1 MVHDAIEAILNALP
15 PTVGSFA
22 GSQYPLPVAQTF
34 RGNEPVDLEA
44 IRCSLLERTND
55 DPQTILAPLLI
66 AAEQIEAV
74 SPDKAEY
81 FLDDQKVQS
90 IVFTGSKWRAGWALV
105 LGNKENETV
114 VKLLTEK
121 DFMVFTDQ
129 PGIEGAVFI
138 GGRDTSPIYFLQL
151 MVRYG
156 LVWGRIA
163 PGKDHEMGHFLERD
177 MPGFLAV
184 TEDLPPVKYL
194 VTLGLMK
201 LGAPAVV
208 PPTFPFP
215 YGTRVVARTSSEIIE
230 RGSRFPNLRQ
240 RYYRGEVVE
249 LPSFCNPAWGSEQF
263 EAETVRGGDSL
274 SFFCVRP
281 AKKAPPKLTLIDG
294 NRAGVGILVKIADD
308 GFSDD
313 IAQFVEKHALKALSY
328 IKGVR
333 PRLSD
338 DSFALEFAQGVMP
351 TDGQIA
357 EALIQGIRVRF
368 PGLQSIG
375 VTLIYDEGARKRE
388 AAVVRAYK
396 EKRRLRIEAM
406 TEGNTKEFC
415 VCIECRTFSLVHT
428 CIATPEREPMCAS
441 RTYASI
447 KAAAR
452 FDSADVPWKRPSEKD
467 IPLRSII
474 SKGAVLDAGRGE
486 YQGCNEA
493 IAAMTSG
500 QINRVFLHSLRE
512 HPHTSCG
519 CFQTLAFWIPK
530 VEGIG
535 IMLRNSKATEPGGK
549 TWAMLANSAGGK
561 QTPGITGVSLQ
572 YIRSPTFL
580 RGDGGLANVVWVD
593 SALYEKISGLFA
605 SGQKVATEKDV
616 SDVPSLRQ
624 FLGR

>member
-1 MVHDAIEAILNALP
+1 MPWLFPEAP
-15 PTVGSFA
+15 PTKSDR
-22 GSQYPLPVAQTF
+22 L
-34 RGNEPVDLEA
+34 
-44 IRCSLLERTND
+44 
-55 DPQTILAPLLI
+55 
-66 AAEQIEAV
+66 
-74 SPDKAEY
+74 
-81 FLDDQKVQS
+81 
-90 IVFTGSKWRAGWALV
+90 LV
-105 LGNKENETV
+105 LGNVENAAV
-114 VKLLTEK
+114 VKLLIER

-129 PGIEGAVFI
+129 PGIEGTVFI
-138 GGRDTSPIYFLQL
+138 GARDTSPIYFLQL

-177 MPGFLAV
+177 MPGFLAI

-194 VTLGLMK
+194 IALGLMK

-215 YGTRVVARTSSEIIE
+215 YGTRVVARTPSEIVE

-249 LPSFCNPAWGSEQF
+249 LPSFCNPAWASEQF
-263 EAETVRGGDSL
+263 EAETVLGGDSH

-281 AKKAPPKLTLIDG
+281 VNKAPPRLTVIDG
-294 NRAGVGILVKIADD
+294 NRAGIGILVEIADD

-313 IAQFVEKHALKALSY
+313 IAQFVEGHALRALSY
-328 IKGVR
+328 MKSVR
-333 PRLSD
+333 GRPSD
-338 DSFALEFAQGVMP
+338 DSFAIESAHGAMP

-357 EALIQGIRVRF
+357 ETLIQGIRVRF

-375 VTLIYDEGARKRE
+375 VTLIYDEAARKRE
-388 AAVVRAYK
+388 AAEVRAYK
-396 EKRRLRIEAM
+396 EERRRRVDAM
-406 TEGNTKEFC
+406 TEANTEEFC

-452 FDSADVPWKRPSEKD
+452 FDSADVPWKRQSEKD
-467 IPLRSII
+467 LPLRSII
-474 SKGAVLDAGRGE
+474 RKGAVIDAERGE

-493 IAAMTSG
+493 VAAMTSG
-500 QINRVFLHSLRE
+500 QVGRVFLHSLRD

-519 CFQTLAFWIPK
+519 CFQTLAFWIPE
-530 VEGIG
+530 VSGIG

-561 QTPGITGVSLQ
+561 QTPGISGVSLQ

-580 RGDGGLANVVWVD
+580 RGDGGLGNVVWVD
-593 SALYEKISGLFA
+593 SALYEKIRGLFA
-605 SGQKVATEKDV
+605 WGQKVATEKDV
-616 SDVPSLRQ
+616 SDVESLRR
-624 FLGR
+624 FVGR

>member
-1 MVHDAIEAILNALP
+1 MK
-15 PTVGSFA
+15 
-22 GSQYPLPVAQTF
+22 
-34 RGNEPVDLEA
+34 R
-44 IRCSLLERTND
+44 IRRSLLERTND

-74 SPDKAEY
+74 SPDNAQY

-105 LGNKENETV
+105 LGNGENAAV
-114 VKLLTEK
+114 ARLLAER
-121 DFMVFTDQ
+121 DFMVFTDT
-129 PGIEGAVFI
+129 PGIEGSVFI
-138 GGRDTSPIYFLQL
+138 GDRDTSPIYFLQL

-177 MPGFLAV
+177 MPGFLAI

-215 YGTRVVARTSSEIIE
+215 YGTRVVARTPGEIVE

-240 RYYRGEVVE
+240 RYYHGEVVE
-249 LPSFCNPAWGSEQF
+249 LPSFCNPAWASEQF
-263 EAETVRGGDSL
+263 ETETVLGGDTH

-281 AKKAPPKLTLIDG
+281 AKKAAPRLTVIDG
-294 NRAGVGILVKIADD
+294 NRAGIGILVEIADE

-313 IAQFVEKHALKALSY
+313 IAQFVEGHALRALSF

-333 PRLSD
+333 ARLSD
-338 DSFALEFAQGVMP
+338 DSFALEFARGATP

-375 VTLIYDEGARKRE
+375 VTLIHDEAVRRRE
-388 AAVVRAYK
+388 AAVVKAYM
-396 EKRRLRIEAM
+396 EKRRRRIDAM
-406 TEGNTKEFC
+406 TEANTEEFC

-467 IPLRSII
+467 LPLRSII
-474 SKGAVLDAGRGE
+474 RKGAVIDAERGE

-500 QINRVFLHSLRE
+500 QIDRVFLHSLRE

-519 CFQTLAFWIPK
+519 CFQTLAFWIPE
-530 VEGIG
+530 VAGIG

-549 TWAMLANSAGGK
+549 TWTALANSAGGK
-561 QTPGITGVSLQ
+561 QTPGISGVSLQ

-580 RGDGGLANVVWVD
+580 RGDGGLGNVVWVD
-593 SALYEKISGLFA
+593 SVLREKISELFA
-605 SGQKVATEKDV
+605 PSQKVATEKDV
-616 SDVPSLRQ
+616 SDVESLRR
-624 FLGR
+624 FVGR